1 MDNELY
7 QEVLLQHSKRPRN
20 FGPLENP
27 THAADGHNALCGD
40 EISVTLRI
48 ENGKVADAKFTG
60 SACAIC
66 TASASIMTGEV
77 KGLTCPAVEALT
89 QHFRQ
94 LAKDGTAPEVPA
106 KLEVLGGV
114 HQFPQRVKCA
124 VLPWET
130 LTSAMKT
137 PVEPDQAAA
146 SPAAIS

>member
-20 FGPLENP
+20 FGPLESA

-40 EISVTLRI
+40 EISVALRI
-48 ENGKVADAKFTG
+48 EDNKVSEAKFTG

-66 TASASIMTGEV
+66 TASASIMTGEI
-77 KGLTCPAVEALT
+77 KGLDCPAVETLAAN
-89 QHFRQ
+89 FRQ
-94 LAKDGTAPEVPA
+94 LAKDGAGPEIPT
-106 KLEVLGGV
+106 KLRVLGGV

-130 LTSAMKT
+130 LVTALKS
-137 PVEPDQAAA
+137 PVG
-146 SPAAIS
+146 

>member
-7 QEVLLQHSKRPRN
+7 QAVLMQHSKQPRN
-20 FGPLENP
+20 FGPLECA

-40 EISVTLRI
+40 EISVALRI
-48 ENGKVADAKFTG
+48 ENGTLADAKFTG
-60 SACAIC
+60 TACAIC

-77 KGLTCPAVEALT
+77 KGLTCEAAHALAGN
-89 QHFRQ
+89 FRL
-94 LAKDGTAPEVPA
+94 LAKHGTGPDVPK

-130 LTSAMKT
+130 LVNAMKS
-137 PVEPDQAAA
+137 PV
-146 SPAAIS
+146 

>member
-7 QEVLLQHSKRPRN
+7 QAVLLQHSKKPRN

-40 EISVTLRI
+40 EISVALRI
-48 ENGKVADAKFTG
+48 EGGTLAEAKFSG

-77 KGLTCPAVEALT
+77 KGLTCEAALALAGN
-89 QHFRQ
+89 FRL
-94 LAKDGTAPEVPA
+94 LAKDGTAPDVPK

-130 LTSAMKT
+130 LVNAIRS
-137 PVEPDQAAA
+137 PVV
-146 SPAAIS
+146 

>member
-7 QEVLLQHSKRPRN
+7 QAVLLQHSKQPRN

-40 EISVTLRI
+40 EISVALQI
-48 ENGKVADAKFTG
+48 ENGTVAEAKFTG

-77 KGLTCPAVEALT
+77 KGLTCEAAHTLAKI
-89 QHFRQ
+89 FRL
-94 LAKDGTAPEVPA
+94 LAKDGTGPDVPK

-130 LTSAMKT
+130 LVSAMH
-137 PVEPDQAAA
+137 
-146 SPAAIS
+146 SPLG

>member
-7 QEVLLQHSKRPRN
+7 QAVLMQHSKQPRN
-20 FGPLENP
+20 FGPLECA

-40 EISVTLRI
+40 EISVALRI
-48 ENGKVADAKFTG
+48 ENGTVAEAKFTG

-77 KGLTCPAVEALT
+77 KGLACDAVQTLAGN
-89 QHFRQ
+89 FR
-94 LAKDGTAPEVPA
+94 LLVKDGTGPDLPK
-106 KLEVLGGV
+106 KLEVLSGV

-130 LTSAMKT
+130 LVSAMKS
-137 PVEPDQAAA
+137 PVG
-146 SPAAIS
+146 

>member
-40 EISVTLRI
+40 EISVALRI
-48 ENGKVADAKFTG
+48 ENDAVAEAKFTG

-77 KGLTCPAVEALT
+77 KGLPCAAVETLASN
-89 QHFRQ
+89 FRQ
-94 LAKDGTAPEVPA
+94 LAKDGTGVDVPTRL
-106 KLEVLGGV
+106 KVLGGV

-130 LTSAMKT
+130 LISAMKS
-137 PVEPDQAAA
+137 PV
-146 SPAAIS
+146 S

>member
-1 MDNELY
+1 MDSELY
-7 QEVLLQHSKRPRN
+7 QAVLLQHSKKPLN

-40 EISVTLRI
+40 EISVALRI
-48 ENGKVADAKFTG
+48 ENDSVAEAKFTG

-66 TASASIMTGEV
+66 TASASIMTGEIQ
-77 KGLTCPAVEALT
+77 GLTCKAVHTLAGN
-89 QHFRQ
+89 FRL
-94 LAKDGTAPEVPA
+94 LAKDGTGTDLPK

-130 LTSAMKT
+130 LVSAMQS
-137 PVEPDQAAA
+137 PVG
-146 SPAAIS
+146 

>member
-1 MDNELY
+1 MMDNELY

-20 FGPLENP
+20 FGPLENA

-40 EISVTLRI
+40 EISVALRI
-48 ENGKVADAKFTG
+48 GNGTVEEAKFTG

-77 KGLTCPAVEALT
+77 KGLTCNAVGTLAGK
-89 QHFRQ
+89 FRQ
-94 LAKDGTAPEVPA
+94 LAKDGNAPDIPM
-106 KLEVLGGV
+106 KLQVLGGV

-130 LTSAMKT
+130 LVSALDS
-137 PVEPDQAAA
+137 PVA
-146 SPAAIS
+146 

>member
-7 QEVLLQHSKRPRN
+7 QAVLLQHSKQPRN
-20 FGPLENP
+20 FGPLENA

-40 EISVTLRI
+40 EISVALRI
-48 ENGKVADAKFTG
+48 DGDTLAEAKFTG

-77 KGLTCPAVEALT
+77 KGLTCDAVQTLAGN
-89 QHFRQ
+89 FRT
-94 LAKDGTAPEVPA
+94 LLKDGSGPDVPP
-106 KLEVLGGV
+106 KLEVLSGV

-130 LTSAMKT
+130 LLSAMQL
-137 PVEPDQAAA
+137 PIA
-146 SPAAIS
+146 

>member
-7 QEVLLQHSKRPRN
+7 QAVLLQHSKKPRN

-40 EISVTLRI
+40 EISVAVRI
-48 ENGKVADAKFTG
+48 EDDTIADAKFTG
-60 SACAIC
+60 TACAIC

-77 KGLTCPAVEALT
+77 KGLTCDAVRALAGN
-89 QHFRQ
+89 FRL
-94 LAKDGTAPEVPA
+94 LAKDGTGPDVPA
-106 KLEVLGGV
+106 KLQVLGGV

-130 LTSAMKT
+130 LVSALHS
-137 PVEPDQAAA
+137 PVEGG
-146 SPAAIS
+146 SR

>member
-7 QEVLLQHSKRPRN
+7 QAVLMQHSKQPRN
-20 FGPLENP
+20 FGPLECA

-40 EISVTLRI
+40 EISVALRI
-48 ENGKVADAKFTG
+48 ENGTVAEAKFTG

-77 KGLTCPAVEALT
+77 KGLTCEAAHSLAGN
-89 QHFRQ
+89 FRL
-94 LAKDGTAPEVPA
+94 LAKDGTGPDVPK

-130 LTSAMKT
+130 LVNAMH
-137 PVEPDQAAA
+137 
-146 SPAAIS
+146 SPL